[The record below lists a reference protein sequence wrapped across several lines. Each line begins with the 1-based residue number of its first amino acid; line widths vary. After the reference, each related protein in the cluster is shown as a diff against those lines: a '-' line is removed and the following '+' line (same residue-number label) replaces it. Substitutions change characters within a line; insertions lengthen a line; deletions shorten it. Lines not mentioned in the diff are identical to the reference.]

1 MSFYDHKV
9 KKRNGEELDL
19 AELGGKVVLV
29 VNTATG
35 CGFTPQYEGIE
46 KLYEKYHEQG
56 FEVLDLPCN
65 QFGHQA
71 PGTDEEIHE
80 FCTGRYQT
88 QFEQMSKVEVNG
100 ENEHPLYTFLKE
112 QQPDEEIIGFK
123 NKAAMKAVKA
133 ISSTC
138 KKPSDIKW
146 NFTKFLVDR
155 SGNVVKRYDPTFVPG
170 DMDADIAALM

>member
-9 KKRNGEELDL
+9 MKRNGEELDL
-19 AELGGKVVLV
+19 SDLGGKVVLV

-46 KLYEKYHEQG
+46 KLYEKYHEKG

-100 ENEHPLYTFLKE
+100 DNEHPLYTFLKE

-155 SGNVVKRYDPTFVPG
+155 NGNVVKRYDPTFVPG
-170 DMDADIAALM
+170 DMEADIVALM